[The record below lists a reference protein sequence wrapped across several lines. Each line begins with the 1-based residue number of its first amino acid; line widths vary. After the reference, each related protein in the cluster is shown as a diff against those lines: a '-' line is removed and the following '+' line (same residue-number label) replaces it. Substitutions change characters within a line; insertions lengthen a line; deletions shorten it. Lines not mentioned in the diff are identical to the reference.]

1 MVQIALAFLAGVL
14 TVAAPCILPM
24 LPVLFG
30 ASLGQTSPR
39 RPLYIALGFVLT
51 FAVVA
56 LAFGV
61 FANILGLSPDT
72 LRIAATI
79 MMGIFGILMIWP
91 YPYRVLT
98 LRLNH
103 VVNHAH
109 LIGSRAGADNLG
121 GFVLGMTL
129 GVIWTPC
136 AGPVLGSIL
145 TLVATSQHLGWAAVL
160 LVAYAIGSGV
170 PMLGIAYGGQYV
182 STHVRRFARY
192 SHRLQQGFGVVVLLT
207 AVALYYQYDTVITV
221 WLSNFYPNGQ
231 VGL

>member
-24 LPVLFG
+24 LPVLLG
-30 ASLGQTSPR
+30 ASLGQTSR
-39 RPLYIALGFVLT
+39 TRPLYIALGFVVT
-51 FAVVA
+51 FSIVA
-56 LAFGV
+56 MVFGAFADV
-61 FANILGLSPDT
+61 LGLSPDQ
-72 LRIAATI
+72 LRLAATI
-79 MMGIFGILMIWP
+79 MLGVFGILMIWP
-91 YPYRVLT
+91 RPYELLT
-98 LRLNH
+98 QRLNN
-103 VVNHAH
+103 VVNRAH

-129 GVIWTPC
+129 GVVWTPC

-145 TLVATSQHLGWAAVL
+145 TLVATSQHLAWAAL
-160 LVAYAIGSGV
+160 LLICYAIGSGV
-170 PMLGIAYGGQYV
+170 PMLAIAYGGQYV
-182 STHVRRFARY
+182 STRVRRFARY
-192 SHRLQQGFGVVVLLT
+192 AGRVQQGFGVVVLLI

>member
-1 MVQIALAFLAGVL
+1 MRTAATVMLA
-14 TVAAPCILPM
+14 I
-24 LPVLFG
+24 
-30 ASLGQTSPR
+30 
-39 RPLYIALGFVLT
+39 
-51 FAVVA
+51 
-56 LAFGV
+56 FGV
-61 FANILGLSPDT
+61 
-72 LRIAATI
+72 
-79 MMGIFGILMIWP
+79 LMIWP
-91 YPYRVLT
+91 YPYQLLT
-98 LRLNH
+98 LRLNRIVH
-103 VVNHAH
+103 HAH
-109 LIGSRAGADNLG
+109 QVGDRAGSDNTG

-129 GVIWTPC
+129 GVVWTPC

-145 TLVATSQHLGWAAVL
+145 TLVATSQHLAWAAVL

-192 SHRLQQGFGVVVLLT
+192 SGRVQQGFGVVVLLI